1 MRSKKFMM
9 FFYLSKE
16 WFAKIYSLKTKCYL
30 NYRNTVRHVL
40 CNQSINQSINSNL
53 EDIKASLISDLKTR
67 VEDRILEPENLKL
80 LSKLINQAE
89 TIQEAIEIAKL
100 GTSYKRTGFH
110 FDQKIEKLG
119 GTIKYFKKNEKLSF
133 TQKEAK
139 NTHKLIIGDNFD
151 ALQNLLIS
159 YKNKIDV
166 IYIDPPYGKD
176 DMGEFAVTNYNNAI
190 TRDNLL
196 SMLYPRLVLARQLLS
211 EEGVIFCSIDDK
223 NQAYVKCLFD
233 EIFGENNFVAS
244 APRKT
249 GAGAAA
255 KRGDAELRKPY
266 DYVLIYT
273 AERSEAKFTKKKNGV
288 KEYPFNDEDG
298 KYRLEPFQASG
309 SDATRKARPNLYYPI
324 YVNNDNSLSLENGI
338 NTKIVILPEKVKNQ
352 DGRWMWRR
360 EKFEDSSNKFLQFYN
375 GKIYRKVYFDENED
389 QSKYQVEKAFF
400 DESDFRNSEGTKLL
414 KDILGKD
421 VFNNPKPVNLIKH
434 LIKLQ
439 YSNSFVVL
447 DFFAGSGTTG
457 QAVLEL
463 NKVDGGK
470 RKFIVCT
477 NNEITENNPNG
488 IAYDVTSKR
497 LKRVMTG
504 SCYDG
509 TNDFEWI
516 KKNKPLGDNLDVY
529 EIAEVSN
536 SEQRSGKTP
545 FEVIDETL
553 YGQPRLLPEEKIE
566 WVCKNFEHTQ
576 KYLEDTKTK

>member
-1 MRSKKFMM
+1 MM

-119 GTIKYFKKNEKLSF
+119 DTIKYFKKNEKLSF

-176 DMGEFAVTNYNNAI
+176 DMGMFAVTNYNNAI

>member
-1 MRSKKFMM
+1 MM

-119 GTIKYFKKNEKLSF
+119 DTIKYFKKNEKLSF

>member
-1 MRSKKFMM
+1 M
-9 FFYLSKE
+9 
-16 WFAKIYSLKTKCYL
+16 
-30 NYRNTVRHVL
+30 
-40 CNQSINQSINSNL
+40 QSINQSINSNL
-53 EDIKASLISDLKTR
+53 EDTKASLISDLKTR
-67 VEDRILEPENLKL
+67 VEDRILDPENLKL

-119 GTIKYFKKNEKLSF
+119 DTIKYFKKNEKLSF

-139 NTHKLIIGDNFD
+139 NTHKLIIGDNFY

-233 EIFGENNFVAS
+233 EIVGENNFVAS

-288 KEYPFNDEDG
+288 KEYPFYDEDG

-324 YVNNDNSLSLENGI
+324 YVNNDNTLSLENGI

>member
-1 MRSKKFMM
+1 M
-9 FFYLSKE
+9 
-16 WFAKIYSLKTKCYL
+16 
-30 NYRNTVRHVL
+30 
-40 CNQSINQSINSNL
+40 QSINQSINQSNL
-53 EDIKASLISDLKTR
+53 EDIKSSLISELKIR

-119 GTIKYFKKNEKLSF
+119 DTIKYFKKSEKLSF

-159 YKNKIDV
+159 YKNKIYV

-176 DMGEFAVTNYNNAI
+176 DMGEYAETNYNNAI

-196 SMLYPRLVLARQLLS
+196 SMLYPRLVLAKQLLS
-211 EEGVIFCSIDDK
+211 DEGAIFCSIDDK

-233 EIFGENNFVAS
+233 DILGECNFISNSIVISNRGGRDYGGIAKQHEYLIIYAKCIYECELNLIEDEKKQFQYQDEISGFNLMELRNRNVKFNQQNRPNLFYPFYIDPKSKDQNGLFKIGLEKTEQFSVEVLPAISQGIQTVWRWGKEEKSRGNLNVEIFGKEKQNGGYMIVQKY
-244 APRKT
+244 RKT
-249 GAGAAA
+249 A
-255 KRGDAELRKPY
+255 KMQRSVWDEKEFVNERGTEALKEIIGKNAFDYPKSVYLVKRIIELASRK
-266 DYVLIYT
+266 
-273 AERSEAKFTKKKNGV
+273 
-288 KEYPFNDEDG
+288 
-298 KYRLEPFQASG
+298 
-309 SDATRKARPNLYYPI
+309 
-324 YVNNDNSLSLENGI
+324 NSI
-338 NTKIVILPEKVKNQ
+338 
-352 DGRWMWRR
+352 
-360 EKFEDSSNKFLQFYN
+360 
-375 GKIYRKVYFDENED
+375 
-389 QSKYQVEKAFF
+389 
-400 DESDFRNSEGTKLL
+400 
-414 KDILGKD
+414 
-421 VFNNPKPVNLIKH
+421 
-434 LIKLQ
+434 
-439 YSNSFVVL
+439 VL

-463 NKVDGGK
+463 NKEDGGN
-470 RKFIVCT
+470 RKFILCT
-477 NNEITENNPNG
+477 SNEITDANPNG
-488 IAYDVTSKR
+488 VVYDVTSKR

-504 SCYDG
+504 CCYDG
-509 TNDFEWI
+509 SNDFKWI
-516 KKNKPLGDNLDVY
+516 KENSPLGDNLDVY

-545 FEVIDETL
+545 FDVIDETL

-576 KYLEDTKTK
+576 KYLKDTKTK